1 MVGQV
6 HVGLAALLRIK
17 RQLAFLFPSGASGS
31 RGQGK
36 RPSLL
41 RRHGPQGQYPLQPQV
56 PRGASC
62 AGTACTP
69 TDQRSHRPLPRLSGP
84 QSLPHVTVRSSG
96 MCTSVGPETSCS
108 SDAGHYHQA
117 HSPTPTLG
125 RWREEVSLTRW
136 HWAGAGFTL
145 PLWRGGRG
153 S

>member
-1 MVGQV
+1 MGQV

-31 RGQGK
+31 GGQGK

-41 RRHGPQGQYPLQPQV
+41 RGHGPQGQYPLQPQV

-69 TDQRSHRPLPRLSGP
+69 TDQSSHRAPATALGP
-84 QSLPHVTVRSSG
+84 QSLSRVTVRSSG
-96 MCTSVGPETSCS
+96 MCTSIGPETSRS
-108 SDAGHYHQA
+108 SDAGHYHRA
-117 HSPTPTLG
+117 HSPTPTSG

-145 PLWRGGRG
+145 PLRRGGRG